1 MQLNKI
7 YELVRQ
13 DLLKVEEQ
21 FQLLVDNQR
30 DNFPELHEML
40 SQILVGGKVIRP
52 TLTLLSGKFY
62 EYDLKRLLPMAIAS
76 ELLHIATLVHDD
88 AVDKASI
95 RRGRPTINKIWGLE
109 RAVILGDY
117 LFAQAGEFAAA
128 TNNLRVVRLFAQT
141 LGTIS
146 RAELRQGF
154 SAFNLKQTYEEYIE
168 RIAGKTAAL
177 FAMATES
184 GAVLS
189 RAPEEAIQGLKE
201 YGYNLGIAFQ
211 IVDDILDF
219 VSTEA
224 AMGKPVGSDLA
235 QGTITLPSL
244 LLMERYP
251 EDNSVKR
258 IFNNEGEKQQNI
270 KQAIEIICNSDIIE
284 ECYST
289 ASDYS
294 NKACRNLSLLP
305 DNPSHQAL
313 LDLADYVVQRK
324 K

>member
-1 MQLNKI
+1 MQLNKV
-7 YELVRQ
+7 YKLVQQ

-21 FQLLVDNQR
+21 FQTMVNSQQAV
-30 DNFPELHEML
+30 FPELHSML
-40 SQILVGGKVIRP
+40 DQILVGGKVIRP
-52 TLTLLSGKFY
+52 TLTLLAGSFY
-62 EYDLKRLLPMAIAS
+62 KYDLKSLLPMATAS

-95 RRGRPTINKIWGLE
+95 RRGKPTINNIWGSE
-109 RAVILGDY
+109 RAIILGDY
-117 LFAQAGEFAAA
+117 LFAKAGEFAAD

-154 SAFNLKQTYEEYIE
+154 SSFSLTQTYDDYIE

-177 FAMATES
+177 FTMATES

-189 RAPEEAIQGLKE
+189 NAPEKAIEALKE
-201 YGYNLGIAFQ
+201 FGYNLGIAFQ

-224 AMGKPVGSDLA
+224 EMGKPVGSDLI

-244 LLMERYP
+244 LLLKRHSGHNP
-251 EDNSVKR
+251 VKM
-258 IFNNEGEKQQNI
+258 IFNHEGDKQQNV
-270 KQAIEIICNSDIIE
+270 KQAIEMICNSDIID
-284 ECYST
+284 ECYRVAAAYTTKSC
-289 ASDYS
+289 D
-294 NKACRNLSLLP
+294 NLNLLP
-305 DNPSHQAL
+305 DNPSRKAL
-313 LDLADYVVQRK
+313 LALADYVVQRRK
-324 K
+324 

>member
-224 AMGKPVGSDLA
+224 AIGKPVGSDLA
-235 QGTITLPSL
+235 QGTVTLPSL
-244 LLMERYP
+244 LLMQRYP
-251 EDNSVKR
+251 EDNPVKR

-270 KQAIEIICNSDIIE
+270 KQAIEIICNSGIIE
-284 ECYST
+284 ECYRT

-305 DNPSHQAL
+305 DNPSRQAL
-313 LDLADYVVQRK
+313 LGLADYVVQRK

>member
-1 MQLNKI
+1 MQLSTI
-7 YELVRQ
+7 YKPVEQ
-13 DLLKVEEQ
+13 DLSKVEEQ
-21 FQLLVDNQR
+21 FKKLVDSQYNV
-30 DNFPELHEML
+30 FPELHQML
-40 SQILVGGKVIRP
+40 SHVLIGGKVIRP

-62 EYDLKRLLPMAIAS
+62 EYDLKNLLPIATAS

-88 AVDKASI
+88 AVDKAGV
-95 RRGRPTINKIWGLE
+95 RRGRPTINKLWGVD

-117 LFAQAGEFAAA
+117 LFARAGEFAAA
-128 TNNLRVVRLFAQT
+128 TGNLRVVRLFAQT

-146 RAELRQGF
+146 QAELKQGF
-154 SAFNLKQTYEEYIE
+154 SAFNLEQTYDQYIE
-168 RIAGKTAAL
+168 RIAGKTASL

-224 AMGKPVGSDLA
+224 EMGKPISSDLA

-244 LLMERYP
+244 LILSRYP
-251 EDNSVKR
+251 EDNPVKR
-258 IFNNEGEKQQNI
+258 LFNKEGNEWENVKE
-270 KQAIEIICNSDIIE
+270 AIEMVRSSSIIE
-284 ECYST
+284 ECYQV

-294 NKACRNLSLLP
+294 KKACLNLGLLP
-305 DNPSHQAL
+305 DNPSLQSL
-313 LDLADYVVQRK
+313 LVLADYVVQRRK
-324 K
+324 